1 MDKTLKLSILSL
13 VFNMSYSAYHI
24 AFGVFSRSWWLFTV
38 GIYYAILSVIRFSV
52 LVIRKRLWLVTR
64 LTGVMLMFM
73 SLPLAGTVIL
83 AVVKDRGTVFH
94 EIVMIAIA
102 VYAFTKITLATV
114 NLIKARRASSV
125 KLITLRNVSFA
136 SACVS
141 IFALQRSMLVSFG
154 EMAESDIRI
163 MNIATGTGVCI
174 VVFLL
179 GLNLVLRKKSL
190 PDDLR
195 AATKCKKE

>member
-125 KLITLRNVSFA
+125 KLITLRNVSCA

-195 AATKCKKE
+195 AAPKCKKE